1 MRYIIS
7 IIIIIFVVTL
17 AFSEDIE
24 NSIGK
29 RIADKLINIG
39 INPYIAI
46 FIIAMLPI
54 VELRLSIPVGFLLEL
69 NWVYIVIISIIG
81 NMVPIFFILF
91 LFEAVEKILR
101 KIKIFDNLLNWI
113 FKRTMA
119 KSKAIEKYEELGLMI
134 FVGIPLPLTGAW
146 TGSLIAYIMKLSY
159 FKSLLYIFL
168 GVLIAAA
175 IVTTFSLFVVIKSIT
190 LFWKIIIITAFIVAF
205 VAIYILI
212 EKLINNKDKNVT
224 SLR

>member
-1 MRYIIS
+1 MKFIIS
-7 IIIIIFVVTL
+7 ILIILFVVTFS
-17 AFSEDIE
+17 FSENIE
-24 NSIGK
+24 NSTGK
-29 RIADKLINIG
+29 RIADKLINLG
-39 INPYIAI
+39 INPYLAI

-69 NWVYIVIISIIG
+69 NWVYVVIISIIG
-81 NMVPIFFILF
+81 NMIPIFFILF
-91 LFEAVEKILR
+91 LFEAVEKFLR
-101 KIKIFDNLLNWI
+101 KIKFFDDLLNWI

-175 IVTTFSLFVVIKSIT
+175 IVTGFSIFVVIKSIT
-190 LFWKIIIITAFIVAF
+190 LFWKIIIITAFIAAF
-205 VAIYILI
+205 VAVYILV
-212 EKLINNKDKNVT
+212 EKITNKK
-224 SLR
+224 R